1 MPVSLQSVLDASG
14 YLGTWETDLDTQ
26 IIELTGALPRV
37 LAINE
42 TEGATGVPV
51 SVVLEGIHTA
61 DRERVARLMH
71 EAHSTAGRF
80 EAEFRTCGREGGVHW
95 IAARGRIETDPTGR
109 GLRCIG
115 LMTDLTEARQDGQAA
130 TDHTMQTIDRV
141 VDALMALRSL
151 TKELGSP
158 ILPTLINV
166 MLLELGTILAKSMG
180 SSDIDRVH

>member
-1 MPVSLQSVLDASG
+1 MPASLQSVLDASG
-14 YLGTWETDLDTQ
+14 YLDTWETDLSTQ
-26 IIELTGALPRV
+26 IVELTGALPRV
-37 LAINE
+37 LAVDE
-42 TEGATGVPV
+42 TQGASGVPV
-51 SVVLEGIHTA
+51 SSLLKGVHLA
-61 DRERVARLMH
+61 DRERIAQLMH
-71 EAHSTAGRF
+71 KAHNTAGRF
-80 EAEFRTCGREGGVHW
+80 EAEFRTCDREGGVHW
-95 IAARGRIETDPTGR
+95 IAARGRVETDLTGR

-115 LMTDLTEARQDGQAA
+115 LMTDLTEARRDGEAA